1 MSIVLL
7 PLCQCWKKCIYFL
20 KEFSSSL
27 QWMVTKL
34 RKIKNGRREFGNPH
48 YWIFY
53 WPPLTKAQKICQISH
68 IYHFSTITIFAHMF
82 IHHSLTLPSCMHTTK
97 PSDLVNVNNFTQR
110 QKSPILAWCRWIRTV
125 NLKELTFLVTKD
137 FPMNFSQK
145 LYFWKM
151 QCTQVLFKI
160 PMRCLFGKLERSLQW
175 KLFESSL
182 FPPLFPTR

>member
-34 RKIKNGRREFGNPH
+34 RKIKNGGREFGNPH

-125 NLKELTFLVTKD
+125 NLKELTLLVTKE
-137 FPMNFSQK
+137 FRMNFSQK
-145 LYFWKM
+145 LYFWKVHH
-151 QCTQVLFKI
+151 TQVLFKI
-160 PMRCLFGKLERSLQW
+160 PMRCLFGKLERPLQW
-175 KLFESSL
+175 KRFESSL